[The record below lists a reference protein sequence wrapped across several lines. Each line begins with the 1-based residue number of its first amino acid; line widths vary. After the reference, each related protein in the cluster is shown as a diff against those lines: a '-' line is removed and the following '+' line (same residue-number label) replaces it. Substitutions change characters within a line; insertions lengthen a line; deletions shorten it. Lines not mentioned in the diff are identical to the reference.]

1 MKYFVSRI
9 TISVRSEMKISV
21 LFSLIMFLTMSTH
34 ARMNKVNVF
43 EVIMMSFDCLLNVS
57 RTTSPLIISATMEE
71 LCFWS
76 QENWEPGTGLT
87 PRCKLRT
94 TSEHLKQTRR
104 WWRES
109 GTNSFATTTLID
121 ANIFSTNNFTDHDCY
136 AADESF
142 NRRQRARLNRMS

>member
-9 TISVRSEMKISV
+9 TICVRTEMKISV

-71 LCFWS
+71 LCF
-76 QENWEPGTGLT
+76 
-87 PRCKLRT
+87 
-94 TSEHLKQTRR
+94 
-104 WWRES
+104 
-109 GTNSFATTTLID
+109 
-121 ANIFSTNNFTDHDCY
+121 
-136 AADESF
+136 
-142 NRRQRARLNRMS
+142 